1 MIIQLKTIL
10 MVILL
15 FTGLASS
22 QTEEEQTKIVLANFV
37 LELDKTVKLNIN
49 LTKSID
55 ALITELRAIKE
66 PSAELVAILE
76 KYGIYQI
83 EDQPQ

>member
-1 MIIQLKTIL
+1 

-66 PSAELVAILE
+66 PSAELVTIME

>member
-1 MIIQLKTIL
+1 

-15 FTGLASS
+15 FTGLAFS